1 MTYSFLIHPDTYA
14 KIDAYRSKL
23 ITNGVGNAGVFLQE
37 QLNGVNVASLNN
49 EAFLEHLVGTKPPQK
64 FAEMSVYG
72 TGEDWNHAELSILGD
87 LGVAVPVQIY
97 DDGKHANPQVHETP
111 LSGTLLFT
119 PGALLRNDTGH
130 EPVDWAEATI
140 NDQINVPAYQALYE
154 RRLLPLLIYANKQAH
169 HQGKKALVTLPGLGC
184 GQFSGIFQGSMCAYL
199 KEALIALLHKHS
211 AVLPDIAAVY
221 YDPYSEC
228 QNERYQF
235 NKLVFLVR
243 PLKQGNQDKPQ
254 LCPPTAYAE
263 AGDDFNDCVLFSIV
277 AWDHVSWPGN
287 DFYAGHRC
295 TDDGVK
301 AAATNSMTVLTGIE
315 GQYDPF
321 NNTYDPPSE
330 YRNWAEVV
338 HKNNLRLKVQNN
350 LLVLPV

>member
-1 MTYSFLIHPDTYA
+1 MTYSFLIHHDTYA

-23 ITNGVGNAGVFLQE
+23 ITNGVGNAGVFLQM
-37 QLNGVNVASLNN
+37 QLEGVNVASLNN
-49 EAFLEHLVGTKPPQK
+49 ATFLEHLLATKPANI

-72 TGEDWNHAELSILGD
+72 TGQDWNHAELSILGD
-87 LGVAVPVQIY
+87 VGVAVPVQIY

-111 LSGTLLFT
+111 LSGTLLFS

-130 EPVDWAEATI
+130 EPVDWAEVTV
-140 NDQINVPAYQALYE
+140 NNQINVSAYQALYE

-243 PLKQGNQDKPQ
+243 PLNQGNQDKPQ

-338 HKNNLRLKVQNN
+338 HKNNLRLKVQDN

>member
-1 MTYSFLIHPDTYA
+1 MLFIIALHLILPFFKVNFTY
-14 KIDAYRSKL
+14 
-23 ITNGVGNAGVFLQE
+23 
-37 QLNGVNVASLNN
+37 NN
-49 EAFLEHLVGTKPPQK
+49 CC
-64 FAEMSVYG
+64 
-72 TGEDWNHAELSILGD
+72 
-87 LGVAVPVQIY
+87 
-97 DDGKHANPQVHETP
+97 
-111 LSGTLLFT
+111 
-119 PGALLRNDTGH
+119 
-130 EPVDWAEATI
+130 
-140 NDQINVPAYQALYE
+140 
-154 RRLLPLLIYANKQAH
+154 
-169 HQGKKALVTLPGLGC
+169 PGLGC
-184 GQFSGIFQGSMCAYL
+184 GQFSGVFQGSMCAYL

-221 YDPYSEC
+221 YDTYSEC
-228 QNERYQF
+228 QNQRYQF

-254 LCPPTAYAE
+254 PCPPTAYAE
-263 AGDDFNDCVLFSIV
+263 EGDDFNDCVLFSIV
-277 AWDHVSWPGN
+277 AWDHVSWPSN

-338 HKNNLRLKVQNN
+338 HKNNLRLKVQDN
-350 LLVLPV
+350 LLFLPE